1 MLDELKDVFEL
12 ATGATAF
19 VKSILELKKNNKKQE
34 EGDAVIKSS
43 GDFAK
48 IGSSG
53 DYAQI
58 GSSGDSAK
66 IGSSGDSAKI
76 GSSGYYA
83 QIGSS
88 GDSAKIG
95 SSGYYAQIGSS
106 GDSAKIGSSG
116 DYAQIGSSGD
126 YAQIGSSGDSAK
138 IGSSGDSAQ
147 IESIGLT
154 SVIAAIGFWS
164 VAKGKKGSWLTLAE
178 YRTDENNR
186 LYPYFVKTEYIDGE
200 RIKEDTFYGLY
211 NKEFREV
218 IEVDGIKSL
227 LVSTKGNVQK
237 VVLNKDFEP
246 SYIFTKDG
254 ISAHGK
260 SVKQT
265 YRDWLFKQ
273 SDRDASKYKSLDPN
287 KKHNVAFWYECYR
300 TITGA
305 CALGTEHFIEQNK
318 DKKEA
323 TLREVIELTKGQYG
337 HNSFKEFFERE
348 END

>member
-19 VKSILELKKNNKKQE
+19 VKSILELKKNNKKSDE
-34 EGDAVIKSS
+34 DNAIIKSS
-43 GDFAK
+43 GDYAR

-53 DYAQI
+53 YSAQI
-58 GSSGDSAK
+58 GSSGYS
-66 IGSSGDSAKI
+66 
-76 GSSGYYA
+76 A

-88 GDSAKIG
+88 GNSAR
-95 SSGYYAQIGSS
+95 
-106 GDSAKIGSSG
+106 IGSSG

-126 YAQIGSSGDSAK
+126 YAQIGSSGNSAR
-138 IGSSGDSAQ
+138 IGSSGDSAR

-218 IEVDGIKSL
+218 IEVDGIRSL

-237 VVLNKDFEP
+237 VVLNEDFEP

-260 SVKQT
+260 SVKQA

-273 SDRDASKYKSLDPN
+273 SDRDVSKYGNLEPEE
-287 KKHNVAFWYECYR
+287 KHNVAFWYECYR

-318 DKKEA
+318 DRKEA

-337 HNSFKEFFERE
+337 HNTFVEFFKEVL
-348 END
+348 